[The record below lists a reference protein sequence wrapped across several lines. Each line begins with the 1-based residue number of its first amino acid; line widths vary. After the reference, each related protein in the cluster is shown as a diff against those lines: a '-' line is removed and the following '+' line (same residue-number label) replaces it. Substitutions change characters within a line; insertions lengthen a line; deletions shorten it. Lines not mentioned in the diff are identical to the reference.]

1 MRRKKIIKGITVAI
15 GLVLLLWLFCLP
27 AQLFNETPYSTVVVD
42 KNGELLGARVADDSQ
57 WRFPPRDTLPEKFV
71 RAVIEYEDRSFYSH
85 FGVSLR
91 GIARAVKQNISNDR
105 IVSGGSTI
113 TMQTIRLHRR
123 GQRTFIEKFI
133 EMFMATRLEWRY
145 TKDEI
150 LRMYASH
157 APFGGNVVGIDAAMW
172 RYLGNNGNDMSW
184 AEAAT
189 LAVLQNAPST
199 IHLTKNRDR
208 LLSKRN
214 RLLKRLFDKGE
225 ITANEYELSIEEPL
239 IGQPYPMPQI
249 APHLVE
255 FHNRIAHGRLTQT
268 DIEMSL
274 QKRLESLTAH
284 WRTEHALAGI
294 NDLAAI
300 VTEVS
305 TGNIIAYCGNADI
318 EADRPGKW
326 VDIASAPRS
335 SGSILKPLLY
345 CAAMQEG
352 IILEHSILPDIP
364 TDFGGFAPKNFDGSF
379 SGVIGARNALAL
391 SLNVPNVWLL
401 KEFGVSRFASLLQKC
416 GLSTLTR
423 SADTYGLSLILG
435 GAEVSLRDV
444 VSCYAKTAR
453 YDTNFPLSDSVAI
466 YSMFNAMREVNRP
479 DQLDW
484 SRVSSAQNIA
494 WKTGTSYGAR
504 DGWAIGVTPKYVVG
518 VWVGNA
524 DGSGVADLTGA
535 RTAGP
540 IMFDI
545 FNMLPSCKWFDAPK
559 GKVEKVCVYSG
570 MLAGKYCAETTTQT
584 VSKNAS
590 KSKRCSYCTQIPVSI
605 DGQRRVLDASEPSI
619 MTSYFQ
625 LPPINKH
632 YYKLNHAEYVEPPAV
647 LDADESNL
655 KFIYPTNG
663 AVILLPRK
671 TDGTQSELICK
682 AAHNNPSVELF
693 WHLDK
698 NFIGSTTDIHQI
710 QISPI
715 PGVHKLTIYD
725 NIGLTQT
732 IEIVI
737 K

>member
-1 MRRKKIIKGITVAI
+1 MRRKKIIKGITVAT

-27 AQLFNETPYSTVVVD
+27 TQLFNETPYSTVVVD
-42 KNGELLGARVADDSQ
+42 KNGELLGARVADDGQ
-57 WRFPPRDTLPEKFV
+57 WRFPPCDTLPEKFV

-91 GIARAVKQNISNDR
+91 GIARAVKQNISNGR

-145 TKDEI
+145 TKDKI

-199 IHLTKNRDR
+199 IHLSKNRDR

-225 ITANEYELSIEEPL
+225 LTADEYELSIEEPL

-255 FHNRIAHGRLTQT
+255 FHNRIAHGKLTQT
-268 DIEMSL
+268 DIEMPL

-284 WRTEHALAGI
+284 WRTEHALSGI

-300 VTEVS
+300 VAEVS

-318 EADRPGKW
+318 AADRPGKW

-352 IILEHSILPDIP
+352 IILENSILPDIP
-364 TDFGGFAPKNFDGSF
+364 TDFGGFAPKNFDGSY
-379 SGVIGARNALAL
+379 SGVIGARSALAM

-435 GAEVSLRDV
+435 GAEVSLKDV
-444 VSCYAKTAR
+444 VSCYAKIAR
-453 YDTNFPLSDSVAI
+453 FDTNFPLNDSVAI

-484 SRVSSAQNIA
+484 TRISSAQNIA

-535 RTAGP
+535 RTSGP

-559 GKVEKVCVYSG
+559 GNLKKVCVYSG
-570 MLAGKYCAETTTQT
+570 MLAGKYCAETITQT
-584 VSKNAS
+584 VSMSAA
-590 KSKRCSYCTQIPVSI
+590 KSKRCSYCRQIPVSI
-605 DGQRRVLDASEPSI
+605 DGQRRVSDASEPSI

-625 LPPINKH
+625 LPPIHKH
-632 YYKLNHAEYVEPPAV
+632 YYKLNHAEYVEPPAN
-647 LDADESNL
+647 LEADESNL

-671 TDGTQSELICK
+671 TDDTQSELICK

-693 WHLDK
+693 WHLDN

-710 QISPI
+710 QILPL